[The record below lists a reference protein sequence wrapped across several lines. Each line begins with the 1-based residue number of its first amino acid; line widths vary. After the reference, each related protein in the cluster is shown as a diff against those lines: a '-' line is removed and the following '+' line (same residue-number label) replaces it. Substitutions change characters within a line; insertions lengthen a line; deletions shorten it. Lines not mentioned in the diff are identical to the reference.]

1 MFDAITAHAPG
12 ADTGFWQFIQE
23 RFCAGNVEALEA
35 LRARTQ
41 RIIERLRSVAD
52 RLNGTGQDAEH
63 QKQKKAVKRM
73 KKLAAW
79 RQVGGSGTGTT
90 PPKKKARKAS

>member
-1 MFDAITAHAPG
+1 MRGAIAAHAPDAEG
-12 ADTGFWQFIQE
+12 GFWHFIRD
-23 RFCAGNVEALEA
+23 RFCAGNGEALDA
-35 LRARTQ
+35 LRARTR
-41 RIIERLRSVAD
+41 RIEERLQSEAD
-52 RLNGTGQDAEH
+52 RTSGAGQDAEH

-79 RQVGGSGTGTT
+79 RQSGGSGTGTT